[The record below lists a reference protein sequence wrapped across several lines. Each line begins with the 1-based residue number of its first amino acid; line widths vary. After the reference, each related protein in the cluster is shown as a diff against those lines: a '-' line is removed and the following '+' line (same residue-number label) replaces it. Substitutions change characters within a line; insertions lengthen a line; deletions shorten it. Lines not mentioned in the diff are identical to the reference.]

1 MEKQEF
7 EQLEKELEKIDIEN
21 FDEDFKI
28 LEKELKEFDFDI

>member
-21 FDEDFKI
+21 FNEDFKI
-28 LEKELKEFDFDI
+28 LKKELKEIDFDI

>member
-21 FDEDFKI
+21 FNKDFKI